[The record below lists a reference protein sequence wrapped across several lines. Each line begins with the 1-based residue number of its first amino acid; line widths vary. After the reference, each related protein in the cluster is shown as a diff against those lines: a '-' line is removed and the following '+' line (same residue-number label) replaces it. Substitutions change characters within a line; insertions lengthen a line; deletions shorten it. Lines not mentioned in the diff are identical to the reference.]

1 VGIGTL
7 APAAKVDIFS
17 TDTAQVRLSHSAT
30 NYLELRVESDQVLQ
44 IISPNQ
50 TQSAILIGKN
60 LPGFVNGGVGFSTGD
75 RTQFYGGSGMRF
87 LVGAGR
93 EVGFY
98 TENTERMRV
107 NAGGNVGIGLIN
119 PISKFHVQ
127 GSDAAVVV
135 NRVQGAAGQ
144 TANLAE
150 WRNAGGKTL
159 VGVSPEGQLN
169 IIANNDLGRATAG
182 IYVAADVLNPTTNA
196 LYITTGG
203 NGGRLFLG
211 SPEKSA
217 NLDLS
222 NVTSINN
229 APAYV
234 TGNFAL
240 GGTANSHGIS
250 RVGNDVAIWTSS
262 SNGRLLHY
270 TNPAGFGVREVLRYV
285 VLPGGNFGIGVE
297 EPTEKLHVGGK
308 IKATS
313 INFTGLPT
321 SAAGL
326 ETGDVWNDNGTLKIV

>member
-7 APAAKVDIFS
+7 APAAKVDILS

-30 NYLELRVESDQVLQ
+30 NYVELRVESDQVLQ

-60 LPGFVNGGVGFSTGD
+60 LPGFVLGGVGFSTGD
-75 RTQFYGGSGMRF
+75 RTQFYGGSGLRF

-107 NAGGNVGIGLIN
+107 NAGGNVGVGLIN

-150 WRNAGGKTL
+150 WRNAGGVL
-159 VGVSPEGQLN
+159 
-169 IIANNDLGRATAG
+169 IAAIT
-182 IYVAADVLNPTTNA
+182 PT
-196 LYITTGG
+196 
-203 NGGRLFLG
+203 
-211 SPEKSA
+211 
-217 NLDLS
+217 
-222 NVTSINN
+222 
-229 APAYV
+229 
-234 TGNFAL
+234 
-240 GGTANSHGIS
+240 
-250 RVGNDVAIWTSS
+250 
-262 SNGRLLHY
+262 
-270 TNPAGFGVREVLRYV
+270 
-285 VLPGGNFGIGVE
+285 
-297 EPTEKLHVGGK
+297 GK
-308 IKATS
+308 IKASS

-326 ETGDVWNDNGTLKIV
+326 EAGDVWNDNGTLKTV